1 MDVQNHDAARTSS
14 LSSAGQPRNVEM
26 LEVED
31 DEQRAKRFQSVFERL
46 NANSSTPSAPVGM
59 PEFRFDFGERRTFAV
74 PPSELLSR
82 VQAFLPQMEA
92 SNALLTQKAQADP
105 LSVDIEHVE
114 DGVEQYIEMN
124 LGLGVFE
131 TKKSPSSEDTEMSSS
146 TSSSSSSE
154 SDCESDSDSEEDSEW
169 DSDEIISSFLP
180 SRLLRHNSDS
190 SNGSEG
196 SAKARRLI
204 SPLPRR
210 SLSAKSKELEQMR
223 QQEREQEKIKPKPS
237 IVVLGGEETRDRD
250 RDGMKVDERQ

>member
-1 MDVQNHDAARTSS
+1 MNTKIRDGVRTGQSS
-14 LSSAGQPRNVEM
+14 STGQPRSVEL

-31 DEQRAKRFQSVFERL
+31 DEQRARRFQSVFERL
-46 NANSSTPSAPVGM
+46 NANSNNSCAPMGM
-59 PEFRFDFGERRTFAV
+59 PEFKFDFGERKTFAV

-92 SNALLTQKAQADP
+92 SNALLSQKAQADP

-131 TKKSPSSEDTEMSSS
+131 TKRSPSDRDAEMPSSN
-146 TSSSSSSE
+146 SS
-154 SDCESDSDSEEDSEW
+154 SDSDSSDAESDSEW
-169 DSDEIISSFLP
+169 DSDEIISSFIP

-190 SNGSEG
+190 SSD
-196 SAKARRLI
+196 SAKSRRLI

-210 SLSAKSKELEQMR
+210 SLSAKSKELERLQ
-223 QQEREQEKIKPKPS
+223 QQERMKPKSP
-237 IVVLGGEETRDRD
+237 IVVLGGEERQDTDA
-250 RDGMKVDERQ
+250 DGMKMDERQ